1 MNISNQT
8 HNLKCILR
16 LLTYDKYYNVSLQG
30 VAYTPLFAQFLAYKA
45 LVSYQVGPKLIEIQK
60 GVNIVEFFA
69 DISSDDDVAAKKDL
83 NFEKT

>member
-16 LLTYDKYYNVSLQG
+16 LLRYGKYYNVSLQG

-45 LVSYQVGPKLIEIQK
+45 LVFVMSERCLLKVFVLPFWMYEKLVIIFSKLIV
-60 GVNIVEFFA
+60 GA
-69 DISSDDDVAAKKDL
+69 
-83 NFEKT
+83 

>member
-16 LLTYDKYYNVSLQG
+16 LLTYAKYYNVSLQG

-45 LVSYQVGPKLIEIQK
+45 LVFIHPHKLYQNNLITNTVYLLIM
-60 GVNIVEFFA
+60 V
-69 DISSDDDVAAKKDL
+69 L
-83 NFEKT
+83 

>member
-30 VAYTPLFAQFLAYKA
+30 AAYTPLFAQFLAYKA
-45 LVSYQVGPKLIEIQK
+45 LVQFIAQLHYNKNWEKIHKKELRLGGPT
-60 GVNIVEFFA
+60 
-69 DISSDDDVAAKKDL
+69 
-83 NFEKT
+83 KTNKITRPLLK